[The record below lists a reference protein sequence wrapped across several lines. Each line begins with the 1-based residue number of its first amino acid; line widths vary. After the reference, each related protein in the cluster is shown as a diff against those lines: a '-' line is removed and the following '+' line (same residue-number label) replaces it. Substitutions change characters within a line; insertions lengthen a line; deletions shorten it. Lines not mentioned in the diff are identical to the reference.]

1 MNLKYRALRNLK
13 DLHWTN
19 FIALLIAGTINAFG
33 VMLFMYPVKL
43 YDSGMSGVSM
53 LLNQL
58 TPETYTLSLF
68 LVIFNVPIFI
78 FGLKKQGFGFTVYSV
93 FAVVIYSVASG
104 ILTEIFPLDEIPES
118 PFAGNDL
125 LLCAIFGGTLSGI
138 GSGLTIR
145 YGGAIDGI
153 DVLSVIFAKG
163 LGLSL
168 GSFVMIFDTILY
180 VICGIIVGSWILPLY
195 SIVTYYIGS
204 QVVDFVVEGLDRSK
218 SAMIVTNKAEEISNA
233 LSEQFQASGTIIN
246 AIGGYSKEDK
256 QIIYFVIN
264 HFQINKLKKLVYEID
279 KTAFI
284 SLYEVSDII
293 KRQQV
298 THKK

>member
-13 DLHWTN
+13 ELHWTN
-19 FIALLIAGTINAFG
+19 FVALTIAGVVNAFG

-58 TPETYTLSLF
+58 TPETYTLSIF

-78 FGLKKQGFGFTVYSV
+78 FGLKRQGFGFTVYSV
-93 FAVVIYSVASG
+93 FAVFIYSMASG
-104 ILTEIFPLDEIPES
+104 VLTESFPLDEIPES
-118 PFAGNDL
+118 PLAGKDL
-125 LLCAIFGGTLSGI
+125 LLCAIFGGVLSGI

-145 YGGAIDGI
+145 SGGAIDGI

-180 VICGIIVGSWILPLY
+180 IICGIIVGSWILPLY

-204 QVVDFVVEGLDRSK
+204 QVVDFVVEDLDRSK
-218 SAMIVTNKAEEISNA
+218 CAFIVTDKAMEISDA
-233 LSEQFQASGTIIN
+233 LSEQFQASGMIIN

-256 QIIYFVIN
+256 QIM
-264 HFQINKLKKLVYEID
+264 HGK
-279 KTAFI
+279 
-284 SLYEVSDII
+284 
-293 KRQQV
+293 
-298 THKK
+298 

>member
-19 FIALLIAGTINAFG
+19 FILLTIAGVVNAFG

-68 LVIFNVPIFI
+68 LVLFNVPIFM
-78 FGLKKQGFGFTVYSV
+78 FGLKKQGFAFTVYSI
-93 FAVVIYSVASG
+93 FAVFIYSVASG
-104 ILTEIFPLDEIPES
+104 FLTDFFPLDTVPES
-118 PFAGNDL
+118 PLAGTDL

-145 YGGAIDGI
+145 SGGAIDGI

-264 HFQINKLKKLVYEID
+264 HFRINKLKKIVYEID

-293 KRQQV
+293 KKKQI
-298 THKK
+298 THSK

>member
-13 DLHWTN
+13 ELHWTN
-19 FIALLIAGTINAFG
+19 FISLTIAGVVNAFG

-53 LLNQL
+53 LLNQI
-58 TPETYTLSLF
+58 TPPEWTLSIF
-68 LVIFNVPIFI
+68 LVVFNFPIFL
-78 FGLKKQGFGFTVYSV
+78 FGLKKQGFAFTVYSI
-93 FAVVIYSVASG
+93 FAVFIYSVASG
-104 ILTEIFPLDEIPES
+104 FLTDFFPLNEIPES
-118 PFAGNDL
+118 PLAGNDL

-145 YGGAIDGI
+145 SGGAIDGI

-180 VICGIIVGSWILPLY
+180 IICGIIVGSWILPLY

-204 QVVDFVVEGLDRSK
+204 QVVDFVVEGFDRSK
-218 SAMIVTNKAEEISNA
+218 CAMIVTTKADELSDA
-233 LSEQFQASGTIIN
+233 LGRQFHSSGTIVK
-246 AIGGYSKEDK
+246 AIGGYSKEEK
-256 QIIYFVIN
+256 QIIYFIIN

-284 SLYEVSDII
+284 SL
-293 KRQQV
+293 
-298 THKK
+298 

>member
-19 FIALLIAGTINAFG
+19 FFLLAIAGTTNAFG

-58 TPETYTLSLF
+58 TPEIYTLSLF

-78 FGLKKQGFGFTVYSV
+78 FGLKKQGFAFTVYSV
-93 FAVVIYSVASG
+93 FAVVIYSVVSG
-104 ILTEIFPLDEIPES
+104 FLAEYFPLDTIPES
-118 PFAGNDL
+118 PFAGKDL

-138 GSGLTIR
+138 GSGMTIR
-145 YGGAIDGI
+145 AGGAIDGI

-246 AIGGYSKEDK
+246 AIGGYSKEEK

-293 KRQQV
+293 KKQQI

>member
-1 MNLKYRALRNLK
+1 MNLKYRLLRNLK
-13 DLHWTN
+13 DLHWLN
-19 FIALLIAGTINAFG
+19 FVLLTIAGVVNAIG

-43 YDSGMSGVSM
+43 YDSGMSGLSM

-78 FGLKKQGFGFTVYSV
+78 FGLKKQGLAFTVYSV
-93 FAVVIYSVASG
+93 FAVVVYSVASG
-104 ILTEIFPLDEIPES
+104 MLTNFFPLDEIPES
-118 PFAGNDL
+118 PLARTDL

-145 YGGAIDGI
+145 SGGAIDGI

-180 VICGIIVGSWILPLY
+180 IICGIIVGSWILPLY

-218 SAMIVTNKAEEISNA
+218 CALIVTNKAEEISDA
-233 LSEQFQASGTIIN
+233 LSEIF
-246 AIGGYSKEDK
+246 
-256 QIIYFVIN
+256 
-264 HFQINKLKKLVYEID
+264 
-279 KTAFI
+279 
-284 SLYEVSDII
+284 
-293 KRQQV
+293 
-298 THKK
+298 

>member
-1 MNLKYRALRNLK
+1 MNLKYRTLRNLK

-19 FIALLIAGTINAFG
+19 FVFLTIAGVINAFG

-58 TPETYTLSLF
+58 TPEIYTLSLF

-78 FGLKKQGFGFTVYSV
+78 FGLKKQGFAFTVYSV
-93 FAVVIYSVASG
+93 FAVVIYSMASG
-104 ILTEIFPLDEIPES
+104 FLTNFFPLDAMPES
-118 PFAGNDL
+118 PFAGKDL

-145 YGGAIDGI
+145 SGGAIDGI

-195 SIVTYYIGS
+195 SIITYYIGS

-218 SAMIVTNKAEEISNA
+218 CAMIVTNNADKIADA
-233 LSEQFQASGTIIN
+233 LSEEFHSSGTIIN

-256 QIIYFVIN
+256 QIIYFIIN
-264 HFQINKLKKLVYEID
+264 HFQINKLKKLVYAID

-284 SLYEVSDII
+284 SLHDVSDII
-293 KRQQV
+293 RKKQV
-298 THKK
+298 THK

>member
-1 MNLKYRALRNLK
+1 M
-13 DLHWTN
+13 
-19 FIALLIAGTINAFG
+19 
-33 VMLFMYPVKL
+33 KL

-68 LVIFNVPIFI
+68 LVIFNVPIFL
-78 FGLKKQGFGFTVYSV
+78 FGLKKQGFAFTLYSV
-93 FAVVIYSVASG
+93 FAVVVYSIASG
-104 ILTEIFPLDEIPES
+104 FLTEFFPLDEVPES
-118 PFAGNDL
+118 PFAGKDL

-145 YGGAIDGI
+145 WGGAIDGI

-168 GSFVMIFDTILY
+168 GSILY

-195 SIVTYYIGS
+195 SIITYYIGS

-233 LSEQFQASGTIIN
+233 LSENFQASGTIIN
-246 AIGGYSKEDK
+246 AIGGYTKEDK

-264 HFQINKLKKLVYEID
+264 HFQINKLKKIVYEID
-279 KTAFI
+279 KSAFI

-293 KRQQV
+293 KKKQI
-298 THKK
+298 TH